1 MRSELEPI
9 DNSSTLNNLSQEKKT
24 PLTTMP
30 EDTAPSEKKSSTL
43 LSTESENLL
52 ITAQV
57 FKDSLSSTLS
67 EEVLDLDSDH
77 SY

>member
-1 MRSELEPI
+1 MKSELELT
-9 DNSSTLNNLSQEKKT
+9 DNSSTLNNLSQEKKML
-24 PLTTMP
+24 LTTMP

-43 LSTESENLL
+43 PSTESENLL

-57 FKDSLSSTLS
+57 FKDSSSSTPS
-67 EEVLDLDSDH
+67 EEVPDQDSDH